1 MNSFF
6 NSDIVKLMGRDTE
19 GLIFFLFFLF
29 LFFFFFFF
37 FFCSLECFNCW
48 WVDGGDIKQKILF
61 AAG

>member
-29 LFFFFFFF
+29 LFFLFFFFLF
-37 FFCSLECFNCW
+37 VVWSALIA
-48 WVDGGDIKQKILF
+48 GGLVVVT
-61 AAG
+61 